1 MWLLVLVATLTARL
15 EGDKRGRETVSALQ
29 REGDWGSLAWERV
42 VLKLG
47 RTVEV
52 EQVDGVEGWAL
63 LTVEERRRAR
73 RGRWGREEMM
83 IVWGA

>member
-1 MWLLVLVATLTARL
+1 MWLVVLVAKLTARL
-15 EGDKRGRETVSALQ
+15 EGDKRGRETVSALH
-29 REGDWGSLAWERV
+29 REEGWGSLAWERV

-52 EQVDGVEGWAL
+52 EEVDGVEGWAL

-73 RGRWGREEMM
+73 PGRCGREETM
-83 IVWGA
+83 VVEGA